1 MAQLQ
6 NHTLERHQTRIHTI
20 NENYA
25 IGMEHTE
32 EEYNRLAREKYE
44 IALRIRE
51 SNDTSGLEAQLLL
64 QLLAD

>member
-1 MAQLQ
+1 
-6 NHTLERHQTRIHTI
+6 
-20 NENYA
+20 
-25 IGMEHTE
+25 MEHTE